1 MPVVY
6 ERGYLIPA
14 VNNEQTDYVACAVQ
28 LAQSIRDWHP
38 NARICLLTNI
48 DCEDPVF
55 DIVRQLPY
63 GDTATE
69 AWKLS
74 NDWQVF
80 QASPFRQTI
89 KLEADMIVASP
100 IDHWWTML
108 EHRDMV
114 ISTGARDF
122 YNRLATS
129 RRYRKLFDA
138 NNLPDVYNAV
148 TYWRVSKTA
157 MEFFNLVQQI
167 FTHWAEFK
175 KLLMMPDEVPTTD
188 VVYAMAAVIIG
199 PERVILPPGMSPTI
213 VHMKKDLVG
222 LQSPDW
228 TRELVWEN
236 TQPGL
241 RIHTVA
247 QVGFVHYHVKEWRM
261 Q

>member
-1 MPVVY
+1 LPIVY

-14 VNNEQTDYVACAVQ
+14 INNGHTDYVACAVQ

-38 NARICLLTNI
+38 DARICLLTNI
-48 DCEDPVF
+48 HCDHAVF
-55 DIVRQLPY
+55 DLVRQLPH
-63 GDTATE
+63 GDTAIE

-74 NDWQVF
+74 NDWQVL

-89 KLEADMIVASP
+89 ELEADMIAASP

-108 EHRDMV
+108 QHRDV
-114 ISTGARDF
+114 VVSTGARDF
-122 YNRLATS
+122 YNRSATS

-157 MEFFNLVQQI
+157 MEFFNLVRQI
-167 FTHWAEFK
+167 FTHWSEFK

-188 VVYAMAAVIIG
+188 VVYAMAAMIMG
-199 PERVILPPGMSPTI
+199 PERVTLPAGFGPTI